1 MQMNII
7 SMVSF
12 FNRKRCP
19 QFYYVYEKYLNK
31 HWSYKIPLYSWFCL
45 INSPSPQLMEV
56 FFRQKWR
63 LKQDI

>member
-31 HWSYKIPLYSWFCL
+31 HWSYKTPLYSGFCL
-45 INSPSPQLMEV
+45 INSHSPQLMDV
-56 FFRQKWR
+56 LWR
-63 LKQDI
+63 LKEKN